1 MKKEYVKPTLLV
13 LTTEPSQIMA
23 TSPGS
28 EEGGMGGVVEGGGD
42 SGLGGDIPDDD
53 GGNVDE
59 GGSLSKGGL
68 WDEYTW

>member
-13 LTTEPSQIMA
+13 LATEPSQIMA

-28 EEGGMGGVVEGGGD
+28 EEGGKTPEVDGDGFSSEVGGD
-42 SGLGGDIPDDD
+42 DES
-53 GGNVDE
+53 E

-68 WDEYTW
+68 WDEFTW